1 MRGWRKECFWI
12 LRAASRS
19 RAAVLEGM
27 CRKIAFGD
35 LQGLLTGEVNSKS
48 GDFLRSGVSV
58 REKRQAL
65 LQRFLGKFVFGL
77 VDLRF
82 FTCRLKNC
90 VSLHSLA
97 NKDILSSNSFL
108 VGDQRVYLK
117 DNEITT
123 NPRYRK
129 TTSKN
134 LETREDR
141 FHTHSNALH
150 RQP

>member
-1 MRGWRKECFWI
+1 MSLLYSDPKRPKEWAFVLGFEVTCEECFWI

-82 FTCRLKNC
+82 FTCRLVFGESEEK
-90 VSLHSLA
+90 
-97 NKDILSSNSFL
+97 K
-108 VGDQRVYLK
+108 K
-117 DNEITT
+117 E
-123 NPRYRK
+123 
-129 TTSKN
+129 
-134 LETREDR
+134 
-141 FHTHSNALH
+141 
-150 RQP
+150 

>member
-1 MRGWRKECFWI
+1 MSLLYSDPKRPKDWAFVLGFEVCFWI

-82 FTCRLKNC
+82 FTCRLVFGEGLFIWVRLSEIYLFRKNG
-90 VSLHSLA
+90 S
-97 NKDILSSNSFL
+97 
-108 VGDQRVYLK
+108 
-117 DNEITT
+117 
-123 NPRYRK
+123 
-129 TTSKN
+129 
-134 LETREDR
+134 
-141 FHTHSNALH
+141 
-150 RQP
+150 